1 MCTTY
6 AICRIIGPSNEEC
19 DMNLVEISG
28 QVRNKDAVED
38 YIHALAK
45 ELNIHRLYTK
55 LIQVKFSNKLDH
67 DALGLCWG
75 DKDQVI
81 IQISKKHEGAPIE
94 FADMMRA
101 LAHEMVHAKQ
111 YLRGELCGY
120 THSWKGKKPRK
131 YKYENSPWEIE
142 AYGLE
147 NCLYDIC
154 WK

>member
-1 MCTTY
+1 MPQIRIKGQIKDKKKVYEY
-6 AICRIIGPSNEEC
+6 A
-19 DMNLVEISG
+19 
-28 QVRNKDAVED
+28 
-38 YIHALAK
+38 HALCK
-45 ELNIHRLYTK
+45 ELGINRMYSKCIFINFKTT
-55 LIQVKFSNKLDH
+55 LDK
-67 DALGLCWG
+67 DSQGLCWG
-75 DKDQVI
+75 DPK
-81 IQISKKHEGAPIE
+81 EGYV
-94 FADMMRA
+94 DMSIARKSDGEKLSYESMMQT

-131 YKYENSPWEIE
+131 YKYENSPWERE